1 MRVVARL
8 PAKKDK
14 VGEVKTILRG
24 LIGPTRKE
32 KGCITYELLQNKVD
46 PADFTFVEEWE
57 SDAALDAHLE
67 TDHVRAALI
76 QLPELLAGEPDIRRY
91 SEVG

>member
-1 MRVVARL
+1 MSMRVVARL

-14 VGEVKTILRG
+14 VDEVKTILRG

-46 PADFTFVEEWE
+46 PADFTLGLRRR
-57 SDAALDAHLE
+57 DRIME
-67 TDHVRAALI
+67 TC
-76 QLPELLAGEPDIRRY
+76 LPPTQTYSTSATRLSWWLPAGR
-91 SEVG
+91 